1 MVDINF
7 HHADGRTQR
16 VRVVSPV
23 QTRRG
28 ALAHERELTR
38 ALADGT
44 YGKGGRKQ
52 PPPKRRAQTTRKKAS
67 TQRSVTPQTKVTKVT
82 KAPTVAAFADDF
94 ITGHSMVEQLRRST
108 IDSQRGRLR
117 NHILPVVGEVPVD
130 AIRTHHF
137 GELKRA
143 MAQKGLSGKTINC
156 SLTVLS
162 RLTRYWYERQGLTP
176 PRFKAGLI
184 KLDEREAEF
193 YEPQEYEALVT
204 AARGLGPELLV
215 LVLLMGDAGLRQGE
229 VCALRWEDVRRFPEP
244 VLRLKRTRYKDQDE
258 PGTKGRKPRTVPM
271 TARLV
276 EALEA
281 LPRARRQVHVLVRRE
296 GQALTPRAV
305 QRRLLK
311 VERGAGIEDRGL
323 SHKLRHTFATRLVAN
338 GVSLWV
344 IKELL
349 GHKDLRTTQRYLHML
364 TGAASEAIASL
375 DGPKPPGGSS
385 HVLNHGTG
393 HGTMMAPLQP

>member
-52 PPPKRRAQTTRKKAS
+52 APPERRARTTRKQPSTRRSATPKAK
-67 TQRSVTPQTKVTKVT
+67 T
-82 KAPTVAAFADDF
+82 PTVAEFADDF

-130 AIRTHHF
+130 EIRTHHF

-143 MAQKGLSGKTINC
+143 MAEKGLSGKTINC

-162 RLTRYWYERQGLTP
+162 RLTRYWYERGGLTP
-176 PRFKAGLI
+176 PSFKAGLI

-193 YEPQEYEALVT
+193 YEPQQYEALVT
-204 AARGLGPELLV
+204 SARKLGPELLV

-244 VLRLKRTRYKDQDE
+244 VLRLKRSRYKDQDE

-281 LPRARRQVHVLVRRE
+281 LPRARRQIHVLVRRE
-296 GQALTPRAV
+296 GHALTPRAV

-311 VERGAGIEDRGL
+311 VERGAGLEDRGL

-375 DGPKPPGGSS
+375 DGSKQLGGSS
-385 HVLNHGTG
+385 QVPNHGTG
-393 HGTMMAPLQP
+393 HGTMMAPLQA